1 MLASPEARREYG
13 WLFSERSRVPVFVL
27 MSAWSAFLLFL
38 FTQRNDFPAAWNFD
52 EPTKVAQII
61 SGQENFTHPQLMLR
75 ATDAVLW
82 LMGSISPQQIVVAGR
97 WVSAIAAVGAV
108 DLFTLLAISF
118 AGRLAGCLTAAMVG
132 TSPLLFGLAH
142 YMKEDPVYVLGIASF
157 LVSLA
162 RYEEQATEGRLFL
175 LGMTAGLTASGKY
188 LGVFVIPLMF
198 IPIIWKSRGQQQA
211 AVVKL
216 CARALG
222 YSAAVFL
229 LINVAMLTNFS
240 HARWAFELG
249 VIDVT
254 TSHGGL
260 FRPITSTFYAE
271 GLVRLCTPLVLGA
284 YVWWLVMLAK
294 SGRQSLTTPVIVS
307 LLPIGYL
314 VLLQFTPV
322 KIIRYELPPVM
333 IMTTLAACCLARLAS
348 DRRWLS
354 ARVGAIA
361 AVAAVLA
368 FNVGSIAQSRAAMVS
383 DTRAEMA
390 HWISEH
396 LDRNAVLLEDRMAG
410 LVQRPNSAGPEL
422 GSVPVRVLTIN
433 NVPPHFTLEA
443 RAIHR
448 YHSYPCRR
456 SDLWPALQPHLPD
469 RLERYKGAGRNRYGA
484 PFLSQTIRNRHTAA
498 PYRGSYPDRNL
509 LLAGVMAVQHRAE
522 IRRLHASRA
531 ALLRSVAGL
540 KDR

>member
-1 MLASPEARREYG
+1 MLAAPEAHREYG

-38 FTQRNDFPAAWNFD
+38 FTQHNDFPAAWNFD

-61 SGQENFTHPQLMLR
+61 SGKENFTHPQLMLR
-75 ATDAVLW
+75 ATDAALW
-82 LMGSISPQQIVVAGR
+82 LVGGISPQQIVVAGR

-108 DLFTLLAISF
+108 DLLTLLAISF
-118 AGRLAGCLTAAMVG
+118 AGRLAGCLTAIMVG
-132 TSPLLFGLAH
+132 TNPLLFGLAH
-142 YMKEDPVYVLGIASF
+142 YMKEDPVYVLCIASF

-162 RYEEQATEGRLFL
+162 RYEAEPTESRLAL
-175 LGMTAGLTASGKY
+175 LGLTAGLTASGKY
-188 LGVFVIPLMF
+188 LGVFAIPLMF
-198 IPIIWKSRGQQQA
+198 VLILWKSSGCQEA
-211 AVVKL
+211 AIVKL
-216 CARALG
+216 CTRALA
-222 YSAAVFL
+222 YAAAVFL
-229 LINVAMLTNFS
+229 LINIAMLGDFS

-260 FRPITSTFYAE
+260 FRPITSAFYAE

-284 YVWWLVMLAK
+284 YVWWLVMLTK
-294 SGRQSLTTPVIVS
+294 SGRQSSATFVIVS

-314 VLLQFTPV
+314 ALLQLTPV

-348 DRRWLS
+348 DPPWLS
-354 ARVGAIA
+354 MRVGAIT
-361 AVAAVLA
+361 AVAAVLV

-410 LVQRPNSAGPEL
+410 LVQRSNFVGPEL
-422 GSVPVRVLTIN
+422 GSVPVRVITVN

-443 RAIHR
+443 E
-448 YHSYPCRR
+448 R
-456 SDLWPALQPHLPD
+456 SAGITHILVADLTFG
-469 RLERYKGAGRNRYGA
+469 RLFNRTFETDLTDTKA
-484 PFLSQTIRNRHTAA
+484 E
-498 PYRGSYPDRNL
+498 
-509 LLAGVMAVQHRAE
+509 AE
-522 IRRLHASRA
+522 IDMARAFYRELFETGTLLHHIEGATPTGTYFSPGLWLFSIEPKPRISA
-531 ALLRSVAGL
+531 QAEPPSFDLLQ
-540 KDR
+540 D